1 MSDAP
6 CDVFILPLNAPY
18 LPTNLEYI
26 PLQPGSLHD
35 AGLTYHDLKMHISL
49 TMERIHQYPL

>member
-1 MSDAP
+1 MAP
-6 CDVFILPLNAPY
+6 CDVFHSHSQYPY
-18 LPTNLEYI
+18 LPTNFEYI